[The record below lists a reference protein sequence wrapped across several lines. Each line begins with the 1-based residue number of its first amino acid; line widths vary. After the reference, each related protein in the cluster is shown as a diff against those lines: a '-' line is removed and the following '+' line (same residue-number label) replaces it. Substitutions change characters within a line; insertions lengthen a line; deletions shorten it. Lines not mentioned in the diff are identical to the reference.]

1 MYQSQLCKVMSLLS
15 SFFMFNKKSIHIYIY
30 ILVTEYICMYVTVP
44 AISSLWF
51 SAIIV
56 IVLVNMTS
64 NNGLC
69 LSLIC
74 QDRSVAMGFGSDMHG
89 VSCGVVFAAE
99 VAFLFCVGPVMV
111 PLCFQHLLLKAFLLQ
126 QQRLSERHNPWAS

>member
-1 MYQSQLCKVMSLLS
+1 
-15 SFFMFNKKSIHIYIY
+15 
-30 ILVTEYICMYVTVP
+30 MYVIAP
-44 AISSLWF
+44 AICSLWF

-74 QDRSVAMGFGSDMHG
+74 QDRSVAMGFGNHMHG
-89 VSCGVVFAAE
+89 VSCGAVFAAE
-99 VAFLFCVGPVMV
+99 VAFFLRGASDGTTLLSTPVIVSILNSAAQVVRKGTIHGQVSGKSILMLVGRVV
-111 PLCFQHLLLKAFLLQ
+111 T
-126 QQRLSERHNPWAS
+126 R